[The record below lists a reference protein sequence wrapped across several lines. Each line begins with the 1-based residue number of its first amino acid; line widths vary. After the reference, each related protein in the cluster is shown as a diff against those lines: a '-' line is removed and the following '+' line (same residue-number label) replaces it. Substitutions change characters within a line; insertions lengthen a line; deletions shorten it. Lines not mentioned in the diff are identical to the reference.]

1 LSIVSNTSPI
11 LNLAAIGEIA
21 LLQSLCG
28 QILVPS
34 AVDQEIRR
42 LQVSRSR
49 FAGVSLPAF
58 ATVLSVQNAP
68 LSEALKLQLHPGE
81 AEAIALAVEQRAT
94 RLLVDEHHARLVAAR
109 LGVPTLG
116 CLGNLLDA
124 KRRGLIP
131 AIRPLL
137 EKLETQAGF
146 WVGKALRAQIL
157 AAGSE

>member
-1 LSIVSNTSPI
+1 MTIVSNTSPI

-28 QILVPS
+28 PILVPS
-34 AVDQEIRR
+34 AVEQEILR
-42 LQVSRSR
+42 LQASRSR

-58 ATVLSVQNAP
+58 VTVLAVQNAP
-68 LSEALKLQLHPGE
+68 LSEALKLQLHAVE
-81 AEAIALAVEQRAT
+81 AEAISLAVEQRAT
-94 RLLVDEHHARLVAAR
+94 RLLVDEHHARLIATR

-116 CLGNLLDA
+116 CLGILLDA

-146 WVGKALRAQIL
+146 WVGDALRARIL
-157 AAGSE
+157 ASGSE